1 MSQATYRG
9 CQYNTD
15 TPKQEYQHWYSETHA
30 PAAPPLKYRGQSI
43 VHVTTGIGR
52 KQNELVEL
60 NPQTNSKKKREFK
73 KHNFILLHLDNTWG
87 HEPPFFYRY

>member
-30 PAAPPLKYRGQSI
+30 PAAPLKAGLTQQIRAEQPKLGPRQHQGLQS
-43 VHVTTGIGR
+43 VRPWRKSVTEHI
-52 KQNELVEL
+52 E
-60 NPQTNSKKKREFK
+60 PDRE
-73 KHNFILLHLDNTWG
+73 
-87 HEPPFFYRY
+87 